1 MVERMSSE
9 EYRALLEG
17 KGKAANAAGAPSA
30 AKRKNKFNAK
40 KVVEDGITFD
50 SKREAE
56 RYGQL
61 KLMERAGLISDL
73 KLQVPLF
80 LEGKDGPMLTETGR
94 PMRLT
99 VDFQYTDNKTG
110 LIVWE
115 DAKGKPTRDYLVRK
129 SAAEAQG
136 FKITEV

>member
-17 KGKAANAAGAPSA
+17 KGKTANAAGAPSA
-30 AKRKNKFNAK
+30 VKRKNKFNAK
-40 KVVEDGITFD
+40 KTVVEGITFD
-50 SKREAE
+50 SAHEAR
-56 RYGQL
+56 RYSQL
-61 KLMERAGLISDL
+61 RLMERAGKISDL

-80 LEGKDGPMLTETGR
+80 LQGQDGPMLTETGR

-99 VDFQYTDNKTG
+99 VDFQYFDHETG
-110 LIVWE
+110 LTVWE
-115 DAKGKPTRDYLVRK
+115 DAKGEKTRDYLVRK